1 MYALRFCLRSI
12 FQIVFAALLLN
23 TLPATRALAQA
34 PSPGLPEALPKG
46 AVTDATPQAEEP
58 DNEAAE
64 EDAGTPADRSDQ
76 LLQEFAG
83 KGLRELGQFPIGKN
97 PQAQINLKI
106 AITAAAEAIIAQRK
120 FDLPDNNFNL
130 LDFTKGLAGEFA
142 DGIQYFQQI
151 VPDSRISEFYVVID
165 DLAEKRKTT
174 ISSAKTNSRLI
185 LADIRRWHK
194 LYRGQRSYLS
204 TTTSIHE
211 FVHLVN
217 YRLDPKEEKLHR
229 ELVAICF
236 ELLNFRRKG
245 GQKAFDQLYLKA
257 AAGPLREPRQVLDT
271 KYTSNTPL
279 RYIAHFFFRK
289 VYDGTFPVAGQSLP
303 ALERFAALY
312 LASPQMGYAGF
323 NDACREAKITAADGT
338 PLTLRIIQN
347 QLYAELTGNTAPPE
361 EQPNSRR

>member
-1 MYALRFCLRSI
+1 MKHQKFK
-12 FQIVFAALLLN
+12 F
-23 TLPATRALAQA
+23 
-34 PSPGLPEALPKG
+34 
-46 AVTDATPQAEEP
+46 VTI
-58 DNEAAE
+58 
-64 EDAGTPADRSDQ
+64 
-76 LLQEFAG
+76 QE
-83 KGLRELGQFPIGKN
+83 
-97 PQAQINLKI
+97 
-106 AITAAAEAIIAQRK
+106 
-120 FDLPDNNFNL
+120 
-130 LDFTKGLAGEFA
+130 
-142 DGIQYFQQI
+142 
-151 VPDSRISEFYVVID
+151 
-165 DLAEKRKTT
+165 RKTT

-245 GQKAFDQLYLKA
+245 GQKAFDQLYLRS

-271 KYTSNTPL
+271 KYTSNAPL

-289 VYDGTFPVAGQSLP
+289 VYDGTYRVPAQPLP

-312 LASPQMGYAGF
+312 LAGPQVGYAGF
-323 NDACREAKITAADGT
+323 NDACREAKITAADGS
-338 PLTLRIIQN
+338 PLTLRMIQN
-347 QLYAELTGNTAPPE
+347 QLSSELKEKPVPQQGQPE
-361 EQPNSRR
+361 SPR